1 MPSGINTAGFKVH
14 AKNISHS
21 IGRVSTNINGQ
32 TNTRKYKNP
41 HKKYIKV
48 DYVDKKICDEYC
60 KTASKNFSAYK
71 NKGRISAIIY
81 FVVLVL
87 SVLGALEIRSLYPF
101 YFIACILSLFLA
113 FGRYAAIFHKKDK
126 SKEDFPK
133 KTGQIAP
140 IYSILIALYNEAD
153 VVKEL
158 VENLE
163 NINWPRDKLDII
175 FLCEEDDISTQNEII
190 KYANPLNSR
199 LIILA
204 NGVPRTKPRA
214 LNIGLEYA
222 VGRFVCVYDA
232 EDRPHPLQLRQAF
245 FEFCNGGDK
254 LGVVQ
259 APLVTHNDKESII
272 ASLFTLD
279 YAVWFRVLLPFICD
293 FTGFIPLGGT
303 SNHFRKS
310 TLKRLGGWDPY
321 NLTEDADLG
330 VKLGRFGYYSK
341 IIDFPT
347 IEEAPPKISQ
357 WIKQRTRWIHGH
369 IQTIGVHFENPYEL
383 LSQLSLQKFLGL
395 ILGIVAGPLFVGLRI
410 FMLIFGL
417 LNLQNSLFNALN
429 IIMLIM
435 LFAELGLHYIAIKR
449 DKRLRLWQTVLF
461 LPFYWLLQSIAYIRA
476 SIHIFT
482 KPFIWEKTAHGKS
495 ARNVGAYNNNI

>member
-1 MPSGINTAGFKVH
+1 MPSGINTAGFKKGVKSISQSIPRD
-14 AKNISHS
+14 AINIHVQS
-21 IGRVSTNINGQ
+21 
-32 TNTRKYKNP
+32 NTKKHKNP
-41 HKKYIKV
+41 RKRYIRT
-48 DYVDKKICDEYC
+48 DYIDKKICDEYC
-60 KTASKNFSAYK
+60 KIASRNFSAYG
-71 NKGRISAIIY
+71 NKGRVSAVMYLII
-81 FVVLVL
+81 LVL
-87 SVLGALEIRSLYPF
+87 SIIGGLGIESFYPF
-101 YFIACILSLFLA
+101 YFIACIVSFLLA

-140 IYSILIALYNEAD
+140 IYSILIALYKEAD
-153 VVKEL
+153 VIEDLVK
-158 VENLE
+158 NLE
-163 NINWPRDKLDII
+163 NLSWPRDKLDII
-175 FLCEEDDISTQNEII
+175 FLCEEDDISTQDEII

-204 NGVPRTKPRA
+204 NGMPRTKPRA

-222 VGRFVCVYDA
+222 IGRFVCVYDA
-232 EDRPHPLQLRQAF
+232 EDKPHPMQLRQAF

-259 APLVTHNDKESII
+259 APLVTHNDKESLI

-310 TLKRLGGWDPY
+310 TLKKLGGWDPY

-347 IEEAPPKISQ
+347 IEEAPPKTSQ

-369 IQTIGVHFENPYEL
+369 IQTIGVHFENALEL
-383 LSQLSLQKFLGL
+383 LGQLKLQKFLGL
-395 ILGIVAGPLFVGLRI
+395 ILGIAAGPLFVGLRV
-410 FMLIFGL
+410 FMLSFGL
-417 LNLQNSLFNALN
+417 LNLQNETNNVLN
-429 IIMLIM
+429 IVMLIM
-435 LFAELGLHYIAIKR
+435 LLAEFGLHFIAINR
-449 DKRLRLWQTVLF
+449 DGRIRLWQTVLF
-461 LPFYWLLQSIAYIRA
+461 LPFYWILQSIAYIRA

-482 KPFIWEKTAHGKS
+482 KPFVWEKTAHGKS
-495 ARNVGAYNNNI
+495 ARNMYVRNNNI